1 VSEQQFIVADDEQ
14 NLLAWCS
21 RFMQIGDGWVT
32 GNSGDQSM
40 RKLVP
45 GLVVAAV
52 VALSAPA
59 GAVSVMS
66 PTGFAPAVSE
76 TSDAMVQQVAD
87 GCGRGFHR
95 GPRGR
100 CRPNRAGVVVAPGLA
115 IAPPVVVVPRAR
127 WCHRSFSSR
136 NFRC

>member
-1 VSEQQFIVADDEQ
+1 
-14 NLLAWCS
+14 
-21 RFMQIGDGWVT
+21 
-32 GNSGDQSM
+32 M

-52 VALSAPA
+52 VAVSAPA

-66 PTGFAPAVSE
+66 PTGFAPAVGE
-76 TSDAMVQQVAD
+76 TSDGLIQQVAQ
-87 GCGRGFHR
+87 GCGPGWHR
-95 GPRGR
+95 GPGGR
-100 CRPNRAGVVVAPGLA
+100 CRPNRVGGPVVVRR
-115 IAPPVVVVPRAR
+115 PVVVVPRAR

>member
-1 VSEQQFIVADDEQ
+1 
-14 NLLAWCS
+14 
-21 RFMQIGDGWVT
+21 
-32 GNSGDQSM
+32 M

-76 TSDAMVQQVAD
+76 TSDGMIQQVAQ
-87 GCGRGFHR
+87 GCGVGFHR
-95 GPRGR
+95 GPAGR
-100 CRPNRAGVVVAPGLA
+100 CRPNRFLRGPVVVAPS
-115 IAPPVVVVPRAR
+115 VVVVPRAR
-127 WCHRSFSSR
+127 WCHRGFSSR
-136 NFRC
+136 NYRC